1 MKEILTI
8 DPNEAYAHYNLGI
21 NYELM
26 GKENLARDQYFKYKS
41 FAELWVKEDPDMP
54 ISYVRL
60 GAILT
65 LLGDK
70 EAGWEAGRKA
80 IEMDSSLHFQ
90 YAEFLAV
97 QGKKK
102 EAIDHLEMALESGY
116 RDLSWIVLSPD
127 IALLKNEERYGEL
140 MDKYFH

>member
-1 MKEILTI
+1 M
-8 DPNEAYAHYNLGI
+8 
-21 NYELM
+21 
-26 GKENLARDQYFKYKS
+26 
-41 FAELWVKEDPDMP
+41 
-54 ISYVRL
+54 
-60 GAILT
+60 
-65 LLGDK
+65 
-70 EAGWEAGRKA
+70 A
-80 IEMDSSLHFQ
+80 IEMDSSLHFK